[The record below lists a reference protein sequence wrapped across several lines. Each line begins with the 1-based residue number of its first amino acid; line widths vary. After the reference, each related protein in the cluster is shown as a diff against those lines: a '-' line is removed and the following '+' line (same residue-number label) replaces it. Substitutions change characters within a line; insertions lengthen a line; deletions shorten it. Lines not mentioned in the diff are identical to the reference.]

1 MNVLIINQSEV
12 RALLPMDACIA
23 LMAGALAVLARG
35 EALNPL
41 RRGLL
46 LPDKRG
52 ILGLMPGYVVP
63 MRMMGAKVIS
73 VFPDQREA
81 EYDSHQGAV
90 LLFETEQGRLLSI
103 IDASEVTAIRT
114 AAVSAV
120 ATQRLAR
127 KDASDLAILGSGVQ
141 AHRHLEAMFLVRSI
155 ERVRIW
161 SRTPEHAQAFA
172 ARAARRYNCP
182 IHAVPTAEDAV
193 RGADLICTTT
203 SAREPVLMGDW
214 LTPGAH
220 INAVGSSVPYARELD
235 TKAIA
240 QSRLF
245 VDRRESA
252 LREAGDFLI
261 PRQEGVIDE
270 THIQGE
276 LGEVLIGRIPGRRSP
291 EETTIFKSLG
301 LAIEDVAAGYYIYH
315 QAIERGAGTW
325 VELGGQRHLD

>member
-12 RALLPMDACIA
+12 RALLSMKACID
-23 LMAGALAVLARG
+23 LMAEAFTALARG
-35 EALNPL
+35 EVLNPL

-52 ILGLMPGYVVP
+52 ILGLMPGY
-63 MRMMGAKVIS
+63 MDSIGMMGAKVIS
-73 VFPDQREA
+73 VFPEQREA
-81 EYDSHQGAV
+81 EYDSHQGVV
-90 LLFETEQGRLLSI
+90 LLFEAERGRLLSI

-120 ATQRLAR
+120 ATRWLAR
-127 KDASDLAILGSGVQ
+127 EDAGDLAILGSGVQ
-141 AHRHLEAMFLVRSI
+141 AHRHLEAMFLVRPI
-155 ERVRIW
+155 KRVRVW
-161 SRTPEHAQAFA
+161 SRTPEHAQTFA
-172 ARAARRYNCP
+172 ARAARRYDRP
-182 IHAVPTAEDAV
+182 IQAVPTAEDAV

-235 TKAIA
+235 TKAIV

-245 VDRRESA
+245 VDCRESA
-252 LREAGDFLI
+252 LHEAGDFLI
-261 PRQEGVIDE
+261 PRQEGAIDE

-276 LGEVLIGRIPGRRSP
+276 LGEILLGHIQGRRSP

-301 LAIEDVAAGYYIYH
+301 LAIEDVAAGSYLYR

-325 VELGGQRHLD
+325 IELGGQRHLD